1 MVPLTVNYWQIAVGY
16 LVYQI
21 TPYMKELLL
30 CLLYMFN
37 IRYYVIIGDK
47 ETNRKF
53 VRLIEN
59 EAQTLTCKH
68 VNGRDIP
75 TGYFISSKSIGYLD
89 NMSEFEPDNK
99 IHILTTAGFYRQLM
113 EKNVVHINTPRS
125 LDDESTEL
133 LPSKIMREQEKI
145 KVYIRKGS
153 YKNLYYHS
161 LSLDVSHIHPIGDQ
175 QKVVDSIVKLYRE
188 KGRASVF
195 IHGVTLAG
203 KSSVGYL
210 VAKAINGSFCH
221 TFNPTEPGD
230 QFSSMVSEITG
241 RDEEIPLVITLE
253 EANEMIR
260 AVHTKTTLQIPDIPT
275 PVRDKTTW
283 VNMMDD
289 LMFYK
294 NVVLILTSNESKAA
308 MDRLD
313 PAYLRK
319 GRIHASYAMLNRLPL
334 DDDAPDAGSDS
345 AVASDQTQ

>member
-1 MVPLTVNYWQIAVGY
+1 MVPLAVNYWQIAVGY

-21 TPYMKELLL
+21 TPYMKELIL
-30 CLLYMFN
+30 CLLYPFH
-37 IRYYVIIGDK
+37 IRYYVIVGDK
-47 ETNRKF
+47 ENNRKF

-59 EAQTLTCKH
+59 ETQTLTSKH

-75 TGYFISSKSIGYLD
+75 TGYFISSKTIGYLD
-89 NMSEFEPDNK
+89 NMSEYESENK
-99 IHILTTAGFYRQLM
+99 IHILTTTSFYKQIM
-113 EKNVVHINTPRS
+113 EKNVVQINTPRS
-125 LDDESTEL
+125 IDDESAEL
-133 LPSKIMREQEKI
+133 LPSNIMREQEKI
-145 KVYIRKGS
+145 QVYIRVGT
-153 YKNLYYHS
+153 YKNFYYRS
-161 LSLDVSHIHPIGDQ
+161 LSLDVSHIDPIGDQ
-175 QKVVDSIVKLYRE
+175 KEVVAGIVKLYKE

-210 VAKAINGSFCH
+210 VAKAIKGRFCH

-230 QFSSMVSEITG
+230 QFSSMISEITD

-260 AVHTKTTLQIPDIPT
+260 AVHTKTTLQVPDMPT

-289 LMFYK
+289 LIFYK
-294 NVVLILTSNESKAA
+294 NVVLILTSNESKVAI
-308 MDRLD
+308 DRLD

-319 GRIHASYAMLNRLPL
+319 GRIDASYAMLNKLPL
-334 DDDAPDAGSDS
+334 DDGAPDAESGST
-345 AVASDQTQ
+345 VATDRS